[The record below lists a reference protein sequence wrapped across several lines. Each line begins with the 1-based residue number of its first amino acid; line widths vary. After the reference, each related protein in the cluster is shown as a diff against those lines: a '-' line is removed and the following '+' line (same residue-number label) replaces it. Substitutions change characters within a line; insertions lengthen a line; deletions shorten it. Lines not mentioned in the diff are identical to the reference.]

1 MFKRVL
7 IANRGEIA
15 VRIIRACRE
24 LGVETVITHSE
35 ADRESLPVR
44 MADRAVCIGGPA
56 PKDSYLGIPNII
68 TAALIHECDAIHP
81 GIAFHAENAV
91 FAETVERTGLTFIGP
106 PSEAIDQ
113 MGDKARAR
121 QIMNRA
127 GVPVVPGTKGVIEP
141 GADVT
146 KVAKAFGYP
155 LMIKAA
161 AGGGGKGIRVVHN
174 DEELTKS
181 VDMSRVEAQA
191 AFGVPDV
198 YIEKLVVEPRHIEVQ
213 ILGDKHGNVTH
224 LWERDCSIQ
233 TTGHQKLLE
242 EGPAAGL
249 NENVRRLI
257 CETAVKAAR
266 AVGYVNA
273 GTVEFLLDKD
283 DNFYFMEMNTRLQVE
298 HPVTELTTGV
308 DLVKQQL
315 MVAAGERMPWRNA
328 RPQAPSGHA
337 IECRV
342 DARDPDNKFAP
353 SPGLITEWIM
363 PGGPHVRVDTHC
375 HAGYTVPTYYDP
387 LLAKILVHGA
397 SREEAIRRAERAMGE
412 TFVSGIRTTVDF
424 HRRILRNAFFRRGEV
439 TTSFIR
445 KHMQV

>member
-44 MADRAVCIGGPA
+44 LADRAVCIGGPA
-56 PKDSYLGIPNII
+56 PRDSYLGIPNII
-68 TAALIHECDAIHP
+68 TAALINECDAIHP
-81 GIAFHAENAV
+81 GIAFHAENSV
-91 FAETVERTGLTFIGP
+91 FAETVEQTGLAFIGP
-106 PSEAIDQ
+106 PSDVIEQ

-121 QIMNRA
+121 QIMNKA

-146 KVAKAFGYP
+146 KVARAFGYP

-174 DEELTKS
+174 DDELMRS
-181 VDMSRVEAQA
+181 VDMSRAEAQA

-198 YIEKLVVEPRHIEVQ
+198 YVEKLVVEPRHIEVQ

-224 LWERDCSIQ
+224 LWERDCSVQ

-249 NENVRRLI
+249 NENVRRMI
-257 CETAVKAAR
+257 CEAAVKAAR
-266 AVGYVNA
+266 AVGYVSA
-273 GTVEFLLDKD
+273 GTVEFLVDKD
-283 DNFYFMEMNTRLQVE
+283 DSFYFMEMNTRLQVE
-298 HPVTELTTGV
+298 HPVTELITGV

-315 MVAAGERMPWRNA
+315 MVAAGERMPWRNV
-328 RPQAPSGHA
+328 RPQAPNGHA

-342 DARDPDNKFAP
+342 DARNPDNQFAP

-363 PGGPHVRVDTHC
+363 PGGPGVRVDTHC
-375 HAGYTVPTYYDP
+375 YAGYTVPTYYDP
-387 LLAKILVHGA
+387 LLAKVLVHGA
-397 SREEAIRRAERAMGE
+397 SREEAIRRAERAMAE
-412 TFVSGIRTTVDF
+412 TFVGGIRTTVDF
-424 HRRILRNAFFRRGEV
+424 HTRILKNAFFRRGEV